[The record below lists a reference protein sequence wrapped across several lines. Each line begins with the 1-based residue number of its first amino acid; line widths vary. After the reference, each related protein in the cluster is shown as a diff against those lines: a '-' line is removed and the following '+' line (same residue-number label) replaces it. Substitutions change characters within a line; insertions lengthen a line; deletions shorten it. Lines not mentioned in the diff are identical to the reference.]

1 MTQEKYSFYLP
12 ANQINQ
18 FNYLM
23 HLPTYYFLL
32 ALLINSGKF
41 NGQQII
47 MVTKDQSGNI
57 M

>member
-32 ALLINSGKF
+32 ALLINNGKF
-41 NGQQII
+41 KKLII
-47 MVTKDQSGNI
+47 WNFSSITFVCLL
-57 M
+57 